1 VVVVAA
7 TASVFDHQRLGLL
20 DEGFD
25 AFLDKPLRE
34 ARVFECLATQLGV
47 TFDYNVEL
55 VDMEPAE
62 ALANLM
68 GQLSRKFDPR
78 DLRGLWR
85 VLKQVPVAGD

>member
-1 VVVVAA
+1 M
-7 TASVFDHQRLGLL
+7 
-20 DEGFD
+20 
-25 AFLDKPLRE
+25 
-34 ARVFECLATQLGV
+34 FECLATQLGV

-62 ALANLM
+62 ALANRM
-68 GQLSRKFDPR
+68 GQLSRKF